1 LRCLSCDASGKV
13 ATRLSAGRRIAS
25 ELQMPLSWK
34 QALLELTDPA
44 ERLDEV
50 FSLFAERFELIGRRN
65 DG

>member
-1 LRCLSCDASGKV
+1 
-13 ATRLSAGRRIAS
+13 
-25 ELQMPLSWK
+25 MPLSWK

-44 ERLDEV
+44 GRLDKV

>member
-1 LRCLSCDASGKV
+1 MLK
-13 ATRLSAGRRIAS
+13 TRLSAGRRIAS